1 MHDLIVVPV
10 DGSKLAERA
19 FALAVPLAQQ
29 HGARL
34 ALLHAQPRVLE
45 TIVRGGVTVLDP
57 TFDNT
62 RRQEMERYV
71 KRAAKRVQK
80 QTGIAVEPHVREGE
94 AAEVIATFA
103 AAAREGLVVMSS
115 HGRGGF
121 KRFWLGSVAD
131 RLLHQARVPVLL
143 LKGGRSTGSRMTGA
157 AVFTRMLVAVDGSE
171 RSEVALRAAQ
181 ALLAGTGGS
190 ITLAHVIDSAV
201 AVPATHLQQRPEQ
214 FIGESYLAPLAREA
228 TTDGVE
234 VDYRVVVDDS
244 VAPAIVQ
251 LAGELDADCV
261 VVATRGAGATER
273 LIFGSVADKVVR
285 TSPVPV
291 FVCPAV
297 R

>member
-1 MHDLIVVPV
+1 MYDLIVVPV

-34 ALLHAQPRVLE
+34 ALLYAPPDLLQS
-45 TIVRGGVTVLDP
+45 IVRGGVTVLDP
-57 TFDNT
+57 SLDNAQ
-62 RRQEMERYV
+62 RLEMEKYV
-71 KRAAKRVQK
+71 ARTAKRLQK
-80 QTGIAVEPHVREGE
+80 QTGVAVEPHVREGE
-94 AAEVIATFA
+94 AAEVIAAFA
-103 AAAREGLVVMSS
+103 AEAREGLVVMSS

-131 RLLHQARVPVLL
+131 RLLHHARVPVLL

-157 AVFTRMLVAVDGSE
+157 SVFARMLVAVDGSE

-181 ALLAGTGGS
+181 TMLAGAGGS

-234 VDYRVVVDDS
+234 VDYRVVVADA
-244 VAPAIVQ
+244 VAPALVE
-251 LAGELDADCV
+251 LAGDLHADCV
-261 VVATRGAGATER
+261 VVATRGAGGTER
-273 LIFGSVADKVVR
+273 LLFGSVADKVVR